1 MKLLK
6 KIIHSFSDVL
16 TLEKERHCQNISGHI
31 WETITQLVEQ
41 AVFDLLTKSILSKG
55 QNKHEVIIITPGERP
70 TKKT

>member
-55 QNKHEVIIITPGERP
+55 
-70 TKKT
+70 